1 MTTSQLVP
9 LTTGTDLEVAP
20 QEQALLGA
28 WLLELESANTR
39 AAYRRDLEG
48 FERFLQQLSERHS
61 IEKPA
66 LLSVSRQL
74 CALYAEYLR
83 GDLEGFE
90 LARSCDPST
99 IARKLSALSS
109 FYSYCVV
116 EGLLTAS
123 PVAHLKRPKVSEDSP
138 TLGPDREELAGLL
151 GAARELGQKEY
162 ALLSLLGLVGLRVS
176 EVTGARIEDLGTES
190 GRLGKEHRTLEVRRK
205 GGKRQKLALP
215 ELAVNALEPL
225 LEGRTEGPLLL
236 RASGLPLD
244 RFDCG
249 RIVTR
254 TAKRAGLQKRLSP
267 HSMRHGF
274 VTLCLEAG
282 EPLHVVQDAAGHSD
296 PRTTRRYDRARQSL
310 DRSPIYSLERFLLQ
324 TPEPS

>member
-90 LARSCDPST
+90 LARSCAPST
-99 IARKLSALSS
+99 IARKLSAL
-109 FYSYCVV
+109 
-116 EGLLTAS
+116 
-123 PVAHLKRPKVSEDSP
+123 
-138 TLGPDREELAGLL
+138 
-151 GAARELGQKEY
+151 
-162 ALLSLLGLVGLRVS
+162 
-176 EVTGARIEDLGTES
+176 
-190 GRLGKEHRTLEVRRK
+190 
-205 GGKRQKLALP
+205 
-215 ELAVNALEPL
+215 
-225 LEGRTEGPLLL
+225 
-236 RASGLPLD
+236 
-244 RFDCG
+244 
-249 RIVTR
+249 
-254 TAKRAGLQKRLSP
+254 
-267 HSMRHGF
+267 
-274 VTLCLEAG
+274 
-282 EPLHVVQDAAGHSD
+282 
-296 PRTTRRYDRARQSL
+296 
-310 DRSPIYSLERFLLQ
+310 
-324 TPEPS
+324 